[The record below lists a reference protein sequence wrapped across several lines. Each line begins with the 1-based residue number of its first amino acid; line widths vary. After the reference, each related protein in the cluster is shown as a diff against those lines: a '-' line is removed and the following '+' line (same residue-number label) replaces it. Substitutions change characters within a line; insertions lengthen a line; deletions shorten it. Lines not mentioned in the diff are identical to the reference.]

1 MANKNI
7 TFDPN
12 AGVSYG
18 ANVTINT
25 GATFEETFKVKNT
38 DKTNFDFTGYS
49 GSSQMRKSTGTGST
63 TVAAATFTVGFTSA
77 AAGEFKISLDADGT
91 NGLSGGRYDYDVLVK
106 AGGADDTVLNTSVAV
121 GQTASVGVVTFTLN
135 KVTSVAVGDSMSVGA
150 ALTNIYVSGVS
161 VTASTVTIGSGHTY
175 SDVIAAG
182 TAVTFTR
189 AGTAASTYRI
199 ASGNVLVLSGVSSA
213 PS

>member
-12 AGVSYG
+12 AGISYG

-49 GSSQMRKSTGTGST
+49 GSSQMRKSSGTGST
-63 TVAAATFTVGFTSA
+63 TVAAATFTVGVTT
-77 AAGEFKISLDADGT
+77 AGKITLALGSTATD
-91 NGLSGGRYDYDVLVK
+91 NLSQGRYLY
-106 AGGADDTVLNTSVAV
+106 
-121 GQTASVGVVTFTLN
+121 
-135 KVTSVAVGDSMSVGA
+135 
-150 ALTNIYVSGVS
+150 
-161 VTASTVTIGSGHTY
+161 
-175 SDVIAAG
+175 
-182 TAVTFTR
+182 
-189 AGTAASTYRI
+189 
-199 ASGNVLVLSGVSSA
+199 NVLVSSGGTIYNMIDGNILVYTGVSST